1 MYIADPA
8 HLINMKLLTSIII
21 ASLGAVWALPTQEA
35 SEQESALFACASLVY
50 NTAFCCSE
58 GPLGLYVDCASP
70 PIPPITVIDFKAQ
83 CAFANKDAYC
93 CIRPLIGSLPVICST
108 P

>member
-1 MYIADPA
+1 
-8 HLINMKLLTSIII
+8 MKLLTSIII
-21 ASLGAVWALPTQEA
+21 ASLGAVWALPTQQA

-58 GPLGLYVDCASP
+58 GPLGLYVDCEAP
-70 PIPPITVIDFKAQ
+70 PIPPITIIDFKAQ
-83 CAFANKDAYC
+83 CAFASKDAYC